1 VQRQLQ
7 GFDSPATS
15 QETEVDLVNGIM
27 HLHEKVPLFPV
38 LETRRGVRLESHLNI
53 MVLDS
58 TDKHLMGSFSTPD
71 FRALTFDIIPGR
83 HDSILQSP
91 TMNFQVVFYAI
102 CKEPS
107 KSGSRGPGTTG
118 QLYNDGPY
126 IQSQVVSV
134 SDLII
139 YKLTQANMS
148 SFVLYLKIAYLN
160 PRSLRVS
167 GHLSPSLQV
176 SILSCGMLT
185 GSIIVTCFKGCF
197 FSLARFLAI

>member
-1 VQRQLQ
+1 VQRRLQ
-7 GFDSPATS
+7 GLGLPATS
-15 QETEVDLVNGIM
+15 QETEVDLGNRTM
-27 HLHEKVPLFPV
+27 NLHEKAPLFPV
-38 LETRRGVRLESHLNI
+38 LKSERAGTQKSHLNI
-53 MVLDS
+53 RVLES

-148 SFVLYLKIAYLN
+148 SFVLYLKIAFLK
-160 PRSLRVS
+160 PGSLRVS
-167 GHLSPSLQV
+167 GHVSSSLQV
-176 SILSCGMLT
+176 AILSCRVSTGLT
-185 GSIIVTCFKGCF
+185 NVTCFKGCF
-197 FSLARFLAI
+197 FSLAWFFAI